1 MPCLTSMLREF
12 LAWISRAW
20 VSLRRDWLAQHA
32 RQRNLGLPARVEPHF
47 CVVPPQILH
56 RGFPIPPI
64 QADSNPDLTAEYQS
78 KTGIKPTRFV
88 HRSSWLPPTSI
99 PIFPHQK
106 AKKSRHQQHL
116 VSYNPTQTTPKR
128 KQRGWPAC
136 PGITP
141 WWAGCHPRTHLITVS
156 RTPHPCSQGKTSIEP
171 VSAGERC
178 LHVFLDRNQP

>member
-116 VSYNPTQTTPKR
+116 VSYNPDLSYNPKQER
-128 KQRGWPAC
+128 R
-136 PGITP
+136 
-141 WWAGCHPRTHLITVS
+141 HRSHN
-156 RTPHPCSQGKTSIEP
+156 QGKQKPQILKGSAVSSCARGELNPHSIT
-171 VSAGERC
+171 GTRT
-178 LHVFLDRNQP
+178 